1 MAISLNL
8 SWAGL
13 VLYDLVIISMMLFA
27 VTPTVSYK
35 YVICFLSVI
44 LWLRL
49 KRALSFIGRRI
60 S

>member
-1 MAISLNL
+1 MAISLFL

-13 VLYDLVIISMMLFA
+13 VLYDIVIVSMMIFA

-35 YVICFLSVI
+35 YVFCFLFVI

-49 KRALSFIGRRI
+49 KWAL
-60 S
+60 